1 MWCSMG
7 RYTGRTFVLTL
18 QFSNYKSKH
27 VFDIWVNYVM
37 FAVSKYVFL
46 RVGQE
51 TVKELV
57 LDGNIQPPARQLVAG
72 FFSKR
77 TSKKRGNLSH

>member
-27 VFDIWVNYVM
+27 VLDIWVNYVM
-37 FAVSKYVFL
+37 LAVSKYVFL
-46 RVGQE
+46 RVGSNQLAGWR
-51 TVKELV
+51 LV
-57 LDGNIQPPARQLVAG
+57 SSQSALQ
-72 FFSKR
+72 
-77 TSKKRGNLSH
+77 KRGET